1 MDWSLYAA
9 PGLRALAPYR
19 PGITHE
25 QLKRDT
31 GLDVIRK
38 FSSNE
43 SPIGPSP
50 AVFAAMQQ
58 ALADSHRYPDVQAL
72 TERLARHLQVPA
84 DRLVLGNGSID
95 VIASLVRAFVGP
107 GQNVVLS
114 ERGYCAYPAFVTEQ
128 GATIRLAPSRA
139 DFGHDADALLRRIDE
154 RTRLLLIDSPGN
166 LSGVA
171 LDAAALQRLLRGVP
185 KQVLV
190 VLDEAYIE
198 FADGA
203 VPRGTERWPL
213 QHANVVVTRTFSKA
227 YGLAGLRIGYGIADA
242 GVVDCLNR
250 IRPPFPVSRVA
261 LAAAGAALDDA
272 AHVERIVQ
280 CARSGR
286 VALAEALRGFGLD
299 VIDGSANFVLADFGP
314 AARSVFDALL
324 ARGFITRP
332 MSAYG
337 LPTHIRISVGTPAEV
352 DQLVQALR
360 GLLPGTAPRAEKEA
374 A

>member
-1 MDWSLYAA
+1 MDWSTHAT
-9 PGLRALAPYR
+9 PGVRALAPYR

-25 QLKRDT
+25 QLQRET
-31 GLDVIRK
+31 GLALIRK

-50 AVFAAMQQ
+50 SVLAAMRD
-58 ALADSHRYPDVQAL
+58 ALAEAHRYPDAQAFV
-72 TERLARHLQVPA
+72 ERLARHLQVPA

-128 GATIRLAPSRA
+128 GSTIRLAPSRP

-154 RTRLLLIDSPGN
+154 RTRMLLVDSPGN

-171 LDAAALQRLLRGVP
+171 LDGAALARLLRGVP
-185 KQVLV
+185 PQVLL
-190 VLDEAYIE
+190 VLDEAYVE
-198 FADGA
+198 FAGGV
-203 VPRGTERWPL
+203 VPQGTERWPL
-213 QHANVVVTRTFSKA
+213 LHPNVVVTRTFSKA
-227 YGLAGLRIGYGIADA
+227 HGLAGLRVGYAIADA

-250 IRPPFPVSRVA
+250 IRPPFPVNRVA
-261 LAAAGAALDDA
+261 LAAAAAALDDTAHTA
-272 AHVERIVQ
+272 AIVQ
-280 CARSGR
+280 GARAGR
-286 VALAEALRGFGLD
+286 AALAAALRRLGLE
-299 VIDGSANFVLADFGP
+299 VVEGSANFVLADFGP
-314 AARSVFDALL
+314 PAQAIFQALL

-352 DQLVQALR
+352 EQLLQALR
-360 GLLPGTAPRAEKEA
+360 TLMARKEVA
-374 A
+374 